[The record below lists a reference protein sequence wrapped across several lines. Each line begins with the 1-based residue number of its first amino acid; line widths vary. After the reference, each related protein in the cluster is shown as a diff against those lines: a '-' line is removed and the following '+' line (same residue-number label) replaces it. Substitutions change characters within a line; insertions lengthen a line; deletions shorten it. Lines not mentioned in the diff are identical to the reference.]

1 MRLANADY
9 GLLTERFCVSIQ
21 GKELPDLVKNNRV
34 DGIFL
39 AGGLFIPELIVRLK
53 EKRFQLLRL
62 IVIMTRLIRFLPMLL
77 REYILGFGI
86 CWIKDSGK
94 SAILIVRKFT
104 VLTRNVWREFKK
116 PIRFHLQMKPDW
128 LVYCKHNT
136 GEGGYEAIKRLWQSG
151 ARLQAIAAA
160 NEPIA
165 LGIMRFLY
173 EQDIRISE
181 DIAIVS

>member
-1 MRLANADY
+1 MRLANTDY

-21 GKELPDLVKNNRV
+21 GKELPALVKNNQV

-39 AGGLFIPELIVRLK
+39 VGGLFIPELIVRLK

-128 LVYCKHNT
+128 LVYWLRKPPAMPV
-136 GEGGYEAIKRLWQSG
+136 E
-151 ARLQAIAAA
+151 
-160 NEPIA
+160 
-165 LGIMRFLY
+165 
-173 EQDIRISE
+173 
-181 DIAIVS
+181 VSRKKL

>member
-1 MRLANADY
+1 MRLANTDY

-21 GKELPDLVKNNRV
+21 GKELPALVKNNRV

-77 REYILGFGI
+77 RKYILGFGI

-94 SAILIVRKFT
+94 SAI
-104 VLTRNVWREFKK
+104 
-116 PIRFHLQMKPDW
+116 
-128 LVYCKHNT
+128 
-136 GEGGYEAIKRLWQSG
+136 
-151 ARLQAIAAA
+151 
-160 NEPIA
+160 
-165 LGIMRFLY
+165 
-173 EQDIRISE
+173 
-181 DIAIVS
+181 